1 MSRNLKNF
9 TKKLKPKK
17 RIPRKVTRKSLEN
30 AAVSYLR
37 RYSSSRENLRQVLL
51 RRVAHSAEF
60 HAVDSFEA
68 QDWINEII
76 EKLIASNLLDDA
88 HYAEIKCFN
97 LHRGGASKLSIQKK
111 LREKGIS
118 QEIIE
123 WVLKLLDNDATEP
136 ELIAAA
142 ITARRRRLGPY
153 RDARN
158 RKTFRLKDLASL
170 ARAGFSYS
178 IANRI
183 VDSETIDELEEEIIV
198 NNK

>member
-1 MSRNLKNF
+1 MSGNLENLIGNLKRKN
-9 TKKLKPKK
+9 

-30 AAVSYLR
+30 AAVYYLR
-37 RYSSSRENLRQVLL
+37 RYSSSSENLRQVLL
-51 RRVAHSAEF
+51 RRVTRSAQF
-60 HAVDSFEA
+60 HVVDVSETHK
-68 QDWINEII
+68 WINEIL
-76 EKLIASNLLDDA
+76 EKLIANDLLDDA
-88 HYAEIKCFN
+88 HYAEIKCFS
-97 LHRGGASKLSIQKK
+97 LHRRGASKSRIGIK

-118 QEIIE
+118 QDIIE
-123 WVLKLLDNDATEP
+123 RVLKLLDNDSTEP

-142 ITARRRRLGPY
+142 ITARRRKLGPY

-170 ARAGFSYS
+170 ARAGFSYT

-183 VDSETIDELEEEIIV
+183 VDSETTDQLEKEIIS

>member
-1 MSRNLKNF
+1 MY
-9 TKKLKPKK
+9 
-17 RIPRKVTRKSLEN
+17 
-30 AAVSYLR
+30 YLR
-37 RYSSSRENLRQVLL
+37 RYSSSSENLRQVLL
-51 RRVAHSAEF
+51 RRVTHSAQF
-60 HAVDSFEA
+60 HTVDSFQA
-68 QDWINEII
+68 QDWINEIL
-76 EKLIASNLLDDA
+76 EKLTASNLLDDA
-88 HYAEIKCFN
+88 HYAEIKCFD

-118 QEIIE
+118 QDIIE
-123 WVLKLLDNDATEP
+123 WVLKQLDNDATEP

-170 ARAGFSYS
+170 ARAGFSYT

-183 VDSETIDELEEEIIV
+183 VDSETTDQLEKEIIA